1 MTKEDA
7 YKTAYTREKKAR
19 QLAEK
24 LLEDKTRQLYEN
36 VLNLEGVVAELKTTQ
51 AQLIQS
57 EKMSSLGQLTA
68 GIAHEINNPIA
79 YSYSNLFYLS
89 ENITEFFKLDK
100 IIQDNLPLKDN
111 VDSMLQQYQSMRK
124 EIDAD
129 YLITDIPSLLADTIE
144 GVERVKNIVKN
155 LKKISYKGDEAFT
168 AFSINDCIKE
178 CIKVSANEIK
188 YSMAINLEL
197 SDCGDVIGQP
207 YDLNQVFINLF
218 MNASHACSAHGILTI
233 TTTQEQDSVIIY
245 VQDNGRGIS
254 EENILKIFDPF
265 YTSKPVGEG
274 TGLGLP
280 ISHGIIEKHH
290 GTITVTSEVGVGTCF
305 KISLPLANPPI
316 N

>member
-1 MTKEDA
+1 MTEEDA
-7 YKTAYTREKKAR
+7 YKTAYIREKKAR

-24 LLEDKTRQLYEN
+24 LLEDKTRQLYDN

-51 AQLIQS
+51 AQLVQS

-89 ENITEFFKLDK
+89 ENITEIFKLDK

-144 GVERVKNIVKN
+144 GVERVKKIVNN

-197 SDCGDVIGQP
+197 SDCGDVMGQP

-218 MNASHACSAHGILTI
+218 MNASHACSTNGILTI
-233 TTTQEQDSVIIY
+233 TTIQEQGSVIIY

-290 GTITVTSEVGVGTCF
+290 GKITVTSKVGVGTCF
-305 KISLPLANPPI
+305 KIRLPLANPAI

>member
-1 MTKEDA
+1 MTEEDA
-7 YKTAYTREKKAR
+7 YKTAYIREKKAR

-24 LLEDKTRQLYEN
+24 LLEDKTRQLYDN

-89 ENITEFFKLDK
+89 ENITEIFKLDK

-144 GVERVKNIVKN
+144 GVERVKKIVNN

-197 SDCGDVIGQP
+197 SDCGDVMGQP

-218 MNASHACSAHGILTI
+218 MNASHACSTHGILTI

-290 GTITVTSEVGVGTCF
+290 GTITVTSEVDVGTCF
-305 KISLPLANPPI
+305 KIRLPLANPPI